1 MTTVACIHTAAPLI
15 DLFRGLAAE
24 IAPQLRILQM
34 LDEPILQRIRN
45 RGGLD
50 RMDVDRLA
58 DHIRTAREAGAGAV
72 LVTCSTLSPC
82 VDELPAD
89 LRDGVLK
96 VDDPVMQSAVSRG
109 GRTII
114 AATNAAT
121 LVPSA
126 QTLHKAAAASGKTVT
141 PEMSLISDAFDA
153 FLQGDLATHD
163 RLVIDGLNQLADRA
177 DTIVLAQAS
186 MARVV
191 DRLPGMVR
199 AKVLSSPELAI
210 EALARLVSTQ

>member
-1 MTTVACIHTAAPLI
+1 
-15 DLFRGLAAE
+15 
-24 IAPQLRILQM
+24 
-34 LDEPILQRIRN
+34 
-45 RGGLD
+45 
-50 RMDVDRLA
+50 
-58 DHIRTAREAGAGAV
+58 
-72 LVTCSTLSPC
+72 

-96 VDDPVMQSAVSRG
+96 VDDPLMQSVVSRG

-121 LVPSA
+121 LEPSA
-126 QTLHKAAAASGKTVT
+126 QTLQKAAAASRKTVNF
-141 PEMSLISDAFDA
+141 EMSLIPDAFDA
-153 FLQGDLATHD
+153 FLRGDFATHD
-163 RLVIDGLNQLADRA
+163 RLVIDGLTRLADRA

-191 DRLPGMVR
+191 GRLPGMVR

-210 EALARLVSTQ
+210 EALARLVKTQ